1 MAVTPVVIVAGVVLL
16 LLVLAGVGVGI
27 WLIVRKKKNDDRKK
41 KITTAAVTTQAAAAT
56 EPVTT
61 TQPATT
67 TQAATTEPVTTE
79 PVTTEPPKTTKPPR
93 TTKPPKPSKKTTK
106 PSKPPRTTKPPRSTT
121 KPPQPVENDGPHAP
135 VIVPAPVLAAGQALP
150 LPKLVLGEAPWH
162 IRAIRNKELISF
174 DEDGTMRYRY
184 YAQKVGHQ
192 SGPSIFANPLQ
203 MFPADAATLSFSVF
217 LPADYDFVR
226 AGKMLGLAIGTKP
239 GAHASGGKWLPDGGS
254 VRFMWRNPDGPRSQI
269 VGYLYLG
276 IAGGATA
283 AIEQQGPDAQRLTD
297 MESDPRTGYNIW
309 YKKVPSGMYVYKN
322 QWNAMSMTVRL
333 NTPGR
338 ADGFLKMTVN
348 GVSREVNDLMYRQ
361 AADVRITETFL
372 TSIFGGS
379 DIPKFA
385 LTKETYSK
393 FKDFRLAA

>member
-27 WLIVRKKKNDDRKK
+27 WLIVRKKKNDSRKK
-41 KITTAAVTTQAAAAT
+41 KTTAAAAT
-56 EPVTT
+56 TT
-61 TQPATT
+61 AAAAATTEPAT
-67 TQAATTEPVTTE
+67 TTEPVTTE
-79 PVTTEPPKTTKPPR
+79 PVR
-93 TTKPPKPSKKTTK
+93 TTK
-106 PSKPPRTTKPPRSTT
+106 
-121 KPPQPVENDGPHAP
+121 PVENDGPHAP

-150 LPKLVLGEAPWH
+150 LPTLVLGEAPWH

-174 DEDGTMRYRY
+174 DEEDGTMRYRY
-184 YAQKVGHQ
+184 YAQKVGSR

-239 GAHASGGKWLPDGGS
+239 GAHASGGKWLPNGGS
-254 VRFMWRNPDGPRSQI
+254 VRFMWRNPDGPRAQI

-276 IAGGATA
+276 IAGGAA
-283 AIEQQGPDAQRLTD
+283 AAFEQQGPDAQRLTD
-297 MESDPRTGYNIW
+297 METNPRTGYNIW

-338 ADGFLKMTVN
+338 ADGFLRMTVN

-379 DIPKFA
+379 SIPKFA

-393 FKDFRLAA
+393 FRDFRLAAYSF